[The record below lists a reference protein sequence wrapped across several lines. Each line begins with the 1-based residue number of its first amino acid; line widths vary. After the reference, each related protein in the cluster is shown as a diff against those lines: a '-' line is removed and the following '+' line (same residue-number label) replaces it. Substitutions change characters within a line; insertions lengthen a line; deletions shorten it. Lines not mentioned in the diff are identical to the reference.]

1 MTRRTAP
8 ALALL
13 LSACAVGP
21 TFHTPAAPTQT
32 GYTETPVTR
41 TAAPVAPIAGGAQT
55 LTPGAPVAADWW
67 HAFGSPALDT
77 LVAEALAHNSDLAA
91 QRAAL
96 KAARET
102 WLASKAVLLPTV
114 DAGANTSR
122 SRSSQYL
129 APVPNTNIYE
139 YSLQTAQV
147 SVGYTLDLFG
157 GGRRAIEQAHA
168 QYDAQGF
175 EAEAARQTLID
186 NVIAGA
192 FNVASLTAQ
201 ITAQQRIVTLGQQS
215 LDIAR
220 RQQRQGQTAGLDLLA
235 QQTALAAAEAAL
247 PPLEK
252 QLAQARDGLAY
263 LIGRAPA
270 DGLPAEV
277 DLAAVTL
284 PADLPLTLP
293 SELVRQR
300 PDIRAAEANLH
311 AASAAVGIAVAA
323 RLPTITLGAQIGG
336 QSANWA
342 QIFSAANQM
351 WTVGAGITQPI
362 FEGGKLLHQQK
373 AAEAGLDQARA
384 LYRSAVL
391 TAFQNVA
398 DTLHALALDA
408 DALAAAEAT
417 RDAARQT
424 YAIAQRQHADGE
436 IATLALLN
444 AEQALRSAEQS
455 AITAE
460 TQRLTDTAAL
470 YQALGGGWSGDA
482 AIRNSR

>member
-1 MTRRTAP
+1 MTRRYAP
-8 ALALL
+8 VLALL

-21 TFHTPAAPTQT
+21 NFHTPAAPTQT
-32 GYTETPVTR
+32 GYTETPITQ
-41 TAAPVAPIAGGAQT
+41 AGGQT
-55 LTPGAPVAADWW
+55 ITPGAPVPAAWW
-67 HAFGSPALDT
+67 HAFGSPALDA

-102 WLASKAVLLPTV
+102 WLASKAVLLPTL

-122 SRSSQYL
+122 NRSSQYL
-129 APVPNTNIYE
+129 APVPNNNIYD

-157 GGRRAIEQAHA
+157 GGRRQIEQTHA

-175 EAEAARQTLID
+175 EAEAARQTLIA

-192 FNVASLTAQ
+192 VNLASLKAQ
-201 ITAQQRIVTLGQQS
+201 VAAQQRIVALGQQS
-215 LDIAR
+215 LEIAR
-220 RQQRQGQTAGLDLLA
+220 RQQQQGQTAGLDLLA
-235 QQTALAAAEAAL
+235 QQTALASAEAAL
-247 PPLEK
+247 PPLQK
-252 QLAQARDGLAY
+252 QLAQARDALAY
-263 LIGRAPA
+263 LVGRAPA
-270 DGLPAEV
+270 DGLPAEP
-277 DLAAVTL
+277 DLATIAL
-284 PADLPLTLP
+284 PVDLPLTLP

-323 RLPTITLGAQIGG
+323 RLPTVTLGASIGG

-342 QIFSAANQM
+342 QIFSTANQM

-373 AAEAGLDQARA
+373 AAEAQLDQARA

-398 DTLHALALDA
+398 DTLQALALDA
-408 DALAAAEAT
+408 DALTAAQAARE
-417 RDAARQT
+417 AARQT

-436 IATLALLN
+436 IATYALLN
-444 AEQALRSAEQS
+444 AEQSWRTAEQA

-460 TQRLTDTAAL
+460 AQRLADTAAL
-470 YQALGGGWSGDA
+470 YQALGGDWSEKKG
-482 AIRNSR
+482 